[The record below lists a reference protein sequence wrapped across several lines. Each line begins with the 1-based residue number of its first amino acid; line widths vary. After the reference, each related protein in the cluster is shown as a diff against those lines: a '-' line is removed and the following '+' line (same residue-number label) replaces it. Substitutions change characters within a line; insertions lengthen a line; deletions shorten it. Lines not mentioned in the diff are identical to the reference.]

1 MGRADYHGYRKAN
14 PLKLGAEHVPFPC
27 SLRELVLDRYGEPPG
42 VGGDEHPMQLDEL
55 LEYLKNIDN
64 FSLSPWVALVGQ
76 TEAIGDPATPSR
88 EQVAIL
94 RWLGKALEI
103 WEKQSPLE
111 GRIAAQVRR
120 LKPLSAALALTEPSF
135 LRPGAH
141 PLHQLLDS
149 IQARAIGWQAR
160 LDRVGAILE
169 QQVTKA
175 VDESRQWFTN
185 KSTNLAGI
193 CAEFS
198 AAAERDQARA
208 QRMIQRVVEAE
219 AGKVKTVA
227 AKQEAARMI
236 NAALQKYL
244 APDEIGA
251 FIKGPWYTS
260 AQLLLLKFGA
270 DSEQWQ
276 KMSATTETLLDSFQ
290 SMEAADDTRRQHIFE
305 VVTQLP
311 KEMRRWLLS
320 LHHDTEAVNE
330 AMGLVEFAHLR
341 ILRRQPVELQHVLPI
356 VVEGEHDSADATQ
369 NVGAMKK
376 LQEGQ
381 WFAVESGDGV
391 VRAQLVLKVEQSQ
404 QLLFTNLAGI
414 KVLQLNISEF
424 GRLQSQGKV
433 KPLHSGATFS
443 LCLAHA
449 VGIDSVEILNALASA
464 LAESQPLPEPESNAE
479 SNAESNTES
488 SGDLAVD
495 AELPTPAESK
505 AKPKAKP
512 KSAAKPDAMS
522 APKSTQMPELELELA
537 ADLTL
542 QMTSAQ
548 EAHATNEPVEE
559 IHDQD
564 YWLMSGDDDV
574 EAAVP
579 RALPSVP
586 DDKPGITPSNKS
598 SSTPATKPDSKPDS
612 KPTPDAGQPMNRI
625 STGNSGYLAEQA
637 EQIRAR
643 GGYFVSQTAQHD
655 TTRDTGA
662 DEAYRQ
668 LTNKLASQDFLEESS
683 RFIAADEDILLDLP
697 AYDDTLDRL
706 PYTQAGSIDALP
718 DTVSDPAE
726 PVPAREPEAYLE
738 SDGRGTKPAQDAL
751 QSSINLPMGAWLGFH
766 DGDTPLMARLAVYD
780 LENDYYIFVNRK
792 GVKMRQVSRLALF
805 DLIDNGL
812 VDILETNSNF
822 RDEVTEV
829 RKKLDQ

>member
-1 MGRADYHGYRKAN
+1 VGRADYHGYRKAN

-27 SLRELVLDRYGEPPG
+27 SLRELVLDRYCEQPG
-42 VGGDEHPMQLDEL
+42 VGSDAHLMQLDEL

-88 EQVAIL
+88 EQIAIL

-135 LRPGAH
+135 LQPGAH

-160 LDRVGAILE
+160 LDRVGANLE

-175 VDESRQWFTN
+175 VDESRQWFDK

-198 AAAERDQARA
+198 AAAGRDQARA
-208 QRMIQRVVEAE
+208 QRMIQRAVEAE

-236 NAALQKYL
+236 NAALQKYF
-244 APDEIGA
+244 APEEIGA

-290 SMEAADDTRRQHIFE
+290 SMEAADDIRRQHIFE

-356 VVEGEHDSADATQ
+356 VVDGEYDSADAAKNT
-369 NVGAMKK
+369 GTMKK

-381 WFAVESGDGV
+381 WFAIDSGDGV
-391 VRAQLVLKVEQSQ
+391 VRVQLVLKVEQSQ

-414 KVLQLNISEF
+414 KVLQLYVSEF

-433 KPLHSGATFS
+433 TVLHSGATFS

-449 VGIDSVEILNALASA
+449 VGIDSVEILDALASA
-464 LAESQPLPEPESNAE
+464 LAQSQPLPD
-479 SNAESNTES
+479 TES
-488 SGDLAVD
+488 SVYPAVD
-495 AELPTPAESK
+495 PELPLPAESK
-505 AKPKAKP
+505 AKLKSKSKSGAKSGANSVT
-512 KSAAKPDAMS
+512 KSSQK
-522 APKSTQMPELELELA
+522 PELKPELA
-537 ADLTL
+537 AYLTPE
-542 QMTSAQ
+542 TPSAQ
-548 EAHATNEPVEE
+548 EAQATDDPVQE
-559 IHDQD
+559 IQDQD
-564 YWLMSGDDDV
+564 YWVMSSDDDA
-574 EAAVP
+574 EAAAS
-579 RALPSVP
+579 RALLSEP
-586 DDKPGITPSNKS
+586 DNKPGIAPTNKS
-598 SSTPATKPDSKPDS
+598 SGTPGTRPGS
-612 KPTPDAGQPMNRI
+612 KPTPDARPLMNRI
-625 STGNSGYLAEQA
+625 STDNSGYLAEQA
-637 EQIRAR
+637 EEIRVR
-643 GGYFVSQTAQHD
+643 GGYLGSHTAQHD
-655 TTRDTGA
+655 ATRDDGA
-662 DEAYRQ
+662 DDAYGQRV
-668 LTNKLASQDFLEESS
+668 NKLASQDFLGDSS
-683 RFIAADEDILLDLP
+683 RFIAADEDMLLDLP
-697 AYDDTLDRL
+697 ADDKTLDRR

-718 DTVSDPAE
+718 DTDSAHAE
-726 PVPAREPEAYLE
+726 PVAAPEPEAHRA
-738 SDGRGTKPAQDAL
+738 SGRGMKPAQDTL
-751 QSSINLPMGAWLGFH
+751 QRSINLPMGAWLGFH

-792 GVKMRQVSRLALF
+792 GVKMRQVSRLELF

>member
-1 MGRADYHGYRKAN
+1 
-14 PLKLGAEHVPFPC
+14 
-27 SLRELVLDRYGEPPG
+27 LDRYGEPVG
-42 VGGDEHPMQLDEL
+42 VGSHAHPMELDEL

-88 EQVAIL
+88 EQIAIL

-103 WEKQSPLE
+103 WEKQSQLE
-111 GRIAAQVRR
+111 GRVAAQVRR

-135 LRPGAH
+135 LQPGAH
-141 PLHQLLDS
+141 PLHQLLDN

-175 VDESRQWFTN
+175 VDDSRQWFTN

-198 AAAERDQARA
+198 AAAERDRARA

-244 APDEIGA
+244 APDEIGT

-276 KMSATTETLLDSFQ
+276 KMSTTTETLLDSFQ

-341 ILRRQPVELQHVLPI
+341 ILRRQPLELQHVLPI
-356 VVEGEHDSADATQ
+356 VVEGEHASADDAQ
-369 NVGAMKK
+369 SPGAMKK

-381 WFAVESGDGV
+381 WFAVESADGM
-391 VRAQLVLKVEQSQ
+391 VRVQLVLKVEQSQ

-414 KVLQLNISEF
+414 KVLQLGFTEF
-424 GRLQSQGKV
+424 GRLLSQGKV
-433 KPLHSGATFS
+433 KALHSGATFS

-449 VGIDSVEILNALASA
+449 VGIDSVEILDALASA
-464 LAESQPLPEPESNAE
+464 LADSQTLPEPESTAE
-479 SNAESNTES
+479 STAESTVES
-488 SGDLAVD
+488 AEDSG
-495 AELPTPAESK
+495 LPLLEESK
-505 AKPKAKP
+505 PKPKPKSKSGS
-512 KSAAKPDAMS
+512 KSAAKS
-522 APKSTQMPELELELA
+522 APKSVPKTELDLA
-537 ADLTL
+537 LDSDLTL
-542 QMTSAQ
+542 VTTPLQ
-548 EAHATNEPVEE
+548 EATTTAEPVEE
-559 IHDQD
+559 IQDQH
-564 YWLMSGDDDV
+564 YRLMSSDEET

-579 RALPSVP
+579 RALSNIAPSVA
-586 DDKPGITPSNKS
+586 PGNTR
-598 SSTPATKPDSKPDS
+598 DSKPA
-612 KPTPDAGQPMNRI
+612 PGTRQPMNKK
-625 STGNSGYLAEQA
+625 SQGNSGFLAEQA
-637 EQIRAR
+637 EEIRAR
-643 GGYFVSQTAQHD
+643 GGYFVSPGAQEKTA
-655 TTRDTGA
+655 A
-662 DEAYRQ
+662 DDVAGKARGQ
-668 LTNKLASQDFLEESS
+668 RATNMSSQDFLDESS
-683 RFIAADEDILLDLP
+683 RFIAADEELVLELP
-697 AYDDTLDRL
+697 AYDDSLDRL
-706 PYTQAGSIDALP
+706 PYAQAGSIAVLN
-718 DTVSDPAE
+718 DPGPAAVPEPAPVAPE
-726 PVPAREPEAYLE
+726 PVPVPEPAANRAPGRE
-738 SDGRGTKPAQDAL
+738 TKPALETTQRR
-751 QSSINLPMGAWLGFH
+751 INLPMGAWLGFH

-792 GVKMRQVSRLALF
+792 GVKMRQVSRLELL